1 MQEEVAQARQVLER
15 WGRRA
20 QVADALDAVIDDITE
35 LANLSQPVP
44 TSPAEPQDSFWDEW
58 TAQEARLEQ

>member
-1 MQEEVAQARQVLER
+1 MQEEVAQARQVLQR

-35 LANLSQPVP
+35 LTNLSQPVP
-44 TSPAEPQDSFWDEW
+44 TSPAEPQDLFWDQW